1 MTAVE
6 TEQLTPPV
14 GETPEPAP
22 ERTTRERL
30 VAAAIEVFLEQGYE
44 RARVQDIA
52 RAAGLT
58 TGAIYA
64 NYRDKSELLLAAIT
78 GKSAAEVESLL
89 EAPTDRAPRD
99 LLAELGSRMA
109 FREHERP
116 MLIEAAVASQ
126 RDPALATQIRE
137 QLGRRHGQFA
147 ALVERGKADDTID
160 PSLDTDSLT
169 RFCLTLALGSLVV
182 RTLELPLP
190 DPDNWSALIERL
202 LDALAPPE
210 EST

>member
-1 MTAVE
+1 MSAPTAVG
-6 TEQLTPPV
+6 TDNLPAHP
-14 GETPEPAP
+14 PEPTTEPTTGNGSSPPQSRCSSSRATS
-22 ERTTRERL
+22 ERGPGHR
-30 VAAAIEVFLEQGYE
+30 
-44 RARVQDIA
+44 

-64 NYRDKSELLLAAIT
+64 NYRDKSELLLAAIA

-89 EAPTDRAPRD
+89 EAPAGRAPRD

-116 MLIEAAVASQ
+116 LLIEAVVASQ
-126 RDPALATQIRE
+126 RDPALATMLRE

-147 ALVERGKADDTID
+147 ALIERGKADDTID
-160 PSLDTDSLT
+160 PSLDTDALT

-182 RTLELPLP
+182 RTLELPHP
-190 DPDNWSALIERL
+190 EPGNWGALIERL
-202 LDALAPPE
+202 LDALAPTE
-210 EST
+210 EPT

>member
-1 MTAVE
+1 MTAVG
-6 TEQLTPPV
+6 TEQFAQPANR
-14 GETPEPAP
+14 PEPATEP
-22 ERTTRERL
+22 TTRERL
-30 VAAAIEVFLEQGYE
+30 VAAAVEVFIEQGYE

-64 NYRDKSELLLAAIT
+64 NYRDKSELLLAAIA

-89 EAPTDRAPRD
+89 EAPAGRPSRD
-99 LLAELGSRMA
+99 LFAELGARMA

-116 MLIEAAVASQ
+116 LLIEAVVASQ
-126 RDPALATQIRE
+126 RDPALAGLLRE

-147 ALVERGKADDTID
+147 ALIERGKTDDTID
-160 PSLDTDSLT
+160 PSLDTDALT

-182 RTLELPLP
+182 RTLELPQP
-190 DPDNWSALIERL
+190 EPDNWGALIERL
-202 LDALAPPE
+202 LDALAPSE
-210 EST
+210 ETT